1 MLSWTIMLCCDDD
14 GNGDGEAPGWCVV
27 CCCFLLLRAK
37 IGIGESFFPC
47 PQFRILAH
55 SLRKIGVALEDN
67 FIVYQL
73 VCRPWKGGNI
83 IAVN

>member
-1 MLSWTIMLCCDDD
+1 MVRRPGGGVLCV
-14 GNGDGEAPGWCVV
+14 AV
-27 CCCFLLLRAK
+27 LLLSAK

-55 SLRKIGVALEDN
+55 SLIKIGVALVDD
-67 FIVYQL
+67 FRVYQL